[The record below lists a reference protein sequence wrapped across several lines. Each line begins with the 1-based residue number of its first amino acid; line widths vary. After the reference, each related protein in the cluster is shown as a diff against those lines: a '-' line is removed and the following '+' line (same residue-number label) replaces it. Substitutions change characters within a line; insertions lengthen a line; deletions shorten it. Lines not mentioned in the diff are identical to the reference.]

1 MATPF
6 KPRPGGFR
14 KPNPSGPQQNG
25 NRNNAAQTQKK
36 NDSTRVNEEI
46 RCPQVRVVG
55 ENVPAQGIYSTQE
68 ALRMAVEQELDLVEI
83 SPNADPPVCKI
94 LDYQKYLYQ
103 QKKKAKEMK
112 SNASK
117 VVIKEIRF
125 GPQTDEH
132 DFQFKLNHAKSFLQ
146 DGSKVKA
153 YVFFK
158 GRSILFSEQ
167 GEKLLLRFAVELEEF
182 GKAEQMPK
190 LEGKRMIMMIAPVSK
205 KK

>member
-1 MATPF
+1 
-6 KPRPGGFR
+6 
-14 KPNPSGPQQNG
+14 
-25 NRNNAAQTQKK
+25 
-36 NDSTRVNEEI
+36 
-46 RCPQVRVVG
+46 
-55 ENVPAQGIYSTQE
+55 
-68 ALRMAVEQELDLVEI
+68 MAVEQELDLVEI

-132 DFQFKLNHAKSFLQ
+132 DYQFKLNHAKNFLQ
-146 DGSKVKA
+146 DGAKVKS

-167 GEKLLLRFAVELEEF
+167 GEKLLLRFAVDLEEY

-190 LEGKRMIMMIAPVSK
+190 LEGKRMIMMIAPVGK
-205 KK
+205 KR